1 MYPDSIS
8 SKSFSSFSLSNFAL
22 IFGETGNDFFENDLK
37 MSKIEPDEPD
47 EPVFP
52 IPKRGLFKEIDVF
65 GFSFS
70 LSKRSFRIVSLAA
83 RDAVM
88 LA

>member
-1 MYPDSIS
+1 
-8 SKSFSSFSLSNFAL
+8 
-22 IFGETGNDFFENDLK
+22 

-52 IPKRGLFKEIDVF
+52 IPKRGLFKESDLF

-70 LSKRSFRIVSLAA
+70 LSKRSYRTTSLAA